1 MAPPAGADN
10 RAARLRG
17 GRRRRPVVLSQ
28 GAHARMDVAVG
39 EGLARPHSGR
49 SRGVRPRPP
58 VCARGRGRRHA
69 PGRRARVSSG
79 AGVGSGQWRRR
90 LITGAAARRP
100 AARSSHCSD
109 SSNPTVSDI
118 STGRS
123 RSTAFVE
130 AQRSRPG
137 PPLLFPPRREPGA
150 RKDARLSRSS
160 DPFDARRASRR
171 CSDASKAE
179 AATGRSAEWTTGV
192 DVCCGVDG
200 LSRGPGTCGR
210 SRQGAVTG
218 PAGADPPKRFV
229 RRLRPASPRRRPEHR
244 PAVAHWGASAAWS
257 AAARLR
263 RGRQGATKPGLVA
276 GPGRDRYSEQMT
288 PWSGGQTDP
297 GPA

>member
-1 MAPPAGADN
+1 MGLTNARCPIVERSGQHGSGYSISKAIRSSRRARRGAGCWLRTTMAPPAGADN

-39 EGLARPHSGR
+39 EGFARPHSGR
-49 SRGVRPRPP
+49 SRDVRPRPP

-90 LITGAAARRP
+90 LITGAAAQRP

-130 AQRSRPG
+130 AQRSRPATAAL
-137 PPLLFPPRREPGA
+137 P
-150 RKDARLSRSS
+150 
-160 DPFDARRASRR
+160 
-171 CSDASKAE
+171 AE
-179 AATGRSAEWTTGV
+179 A
-192 DVCCGVDG
+192 
-200 LSRGPGTCGR
+200 
-210 SRQGAVTG
+210 
-218 PAGADPPKRFV
+218 
-229 RRLRPASPRRRPEHR
+229 
-244 PAVAHWGASAAWS
+244 
-257 AAARLR
+257 
-263 RGRQGATKPGLVA
+263 
-276 GPGRDRYSEQMT
+276 
-288 PWSGGQTDP
+288 
-297 GPA
+297 